1 MCGATAWSTQRGQLA
16 IHNRTSRK
24 RDARGNEQQDDLK
37 CLHIQG
43 WGLRECVCV
52 CWKCDGETVSA
63 DWKVIHIHSIV
74 AMFTVNLKVP

>member
-1 MCGATAWSTQRGQLA
+1 M
-16 IHNRTSRK
+16 
-24 RDARGNEQQDDLK
+24 
-37 CLHIQG
+37 
-43 WGLRECVCV
+43 CV